1 MVSFENGCTKKIQG
15 RHQRARPASDRM
27 DGEVSIKFDSR
38 QKKWS
43 NSGDTRKVTESWKKN
58 DKYGERKQK
67 RRLQSKHFFRR
78 LIEEDQA
85 EADAEDDAV
94 DAVDTEDKADL
105 AQKTNVSADTIIAT

>member
-1 MVSFENGCTKKIQG
+1 MVSFENGCMKKIQG

-67 RRLQSKHFFRR
+67 RRLQSKHFLRR
-78 LIEEDQA
+78 LIEEDQE

-105 AQKTNVSADTIIAT
+105 AQKTDVAADKIIAT